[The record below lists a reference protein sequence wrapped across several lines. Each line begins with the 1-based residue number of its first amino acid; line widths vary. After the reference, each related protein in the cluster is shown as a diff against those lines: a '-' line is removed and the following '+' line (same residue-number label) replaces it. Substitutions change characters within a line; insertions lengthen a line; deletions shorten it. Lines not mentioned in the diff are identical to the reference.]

1 MQLINYSVNNINSI
15 FIFFILLL
23 IFLGIILIIKFF
35 FKKKKDEKK
44 QDIFSSFEFFSEETA
59 IKEVKKIKSNRT
71 KFFSLS
77 GFKWIL
83 SFLFSTIILFI
94 FFFNSLFIYYPK
106 PVKGK
111 EYPISIRAAYNFSY
125 DGLSY
130 RKGEVFIKKGWII
143 NERRLN
149 LIKSYE
155 NSRKYPSFFELTGGF
170 IFFFILSILFL
181 IWLREIF
188 KYEEKDENRHLFL
201 IYTLIIL
208 IVAFARFAYITEVFS
223 PFFTPLAFIGMVL
236 FLLLNKKPLVS
247 VIFLSSI
254 LCAIFSGLNFLL
266 FFILLSSTLPISFW
280 PHRIKKRAQLL
291 TMGGTVGIIGI
302 FLVFSINLLFQKP
315 INFKFFNEEFFP
327 ILTSG
332 IASSFL
338 TLISIQFIEKI
349 FGYVSPFSLME
360 LSDLNS
366 ELLKELYIKAP
377 GTYHHSLEVANLA
390 EIAASGLDVDTLLLR
405 VGAYYHDI
413 GKMVRPN
420 FFVEN
425 QKENENPHEL
435 ISAYAS
441 SKIIKEHILAGIKM
455 GEKFG
460 LPRKVIDMISQHHGN
475 SLLAYFYEKAKK
487 ESKNVKEYYFQYPG
501 PKPQTKEAAIL
512 MIVDSVEA
520 ASRVLK
526 EKTDENVRQMI
537 IKIVEG
543 KMKEKQ
549 FDESGLTLGELSKII
564 DSLTKALSA
573 SSHKRIPYPG
583 ENGIKEEGKDKE
595 DK

>member
-1 MQLINYSVNNINSI
+1 MLFANYSYNNINSI
-15 FIFFILLL
+15 FLFFILLS
-23 IFLGIILIIKFF
+23 IFLGLILIIKFF
-35 FKKKKDEKK
+35 FKKKKKDKK
-44 QDIFSSFEFFSEETA
+44 EDILSSLEIFSEETA
-59 IKEVKKIKSNRT
+59 IKEVKKIKSKRI

-83 SFLFSTIILFI
+83 SFLFSTIVLLI
-94 FFFNSLFIYYPK
+94 FFFNSIFNYYPE
-106 PVKGK
+106 PVKGR
-111 EYPISIRAAYNFSY
+111 EYPISIRAAYNFTFNGINY
-125 DGLSY
+125 K
-130 RKGEVFIKKGWII
+130 KGDIFIKKGWII
-143 NERRLN
+143 NEKRLN
-149 LIKSYE
+149 LIKTYE
-155 NSRKYPSFFELTGGF
+155 KYHKYPSFFELTGGF
-170 IFFFILSILFL
+170 IFFFILSLLFL
-181 IWLREIF
+181 MWLKELF
-188 KYEEKDENRHLFL
+188 KNEEKDENRHLFL
-201 IYTLIIL
+201 IYSLIII

-223 PFFTPLAFIGMVL
+223 PYFTPLAFIGMVL
-236 FLLLNKKPLVS
+236 FLLIGKKVVLPVL
-247 VIFLSSI
+247 FLSSI
-254 LCAIFSGLNFLL
+254 LCTTLSGLNFSL
-266 FFILLSSTLPISFW
+266 FIILLLSTFPISFW
-280 PHRIKKRAQLL
+280 PHRIKKRSQLL

-302 FLVFSINLLFQKP
+302 FLVFAIHLLFQRP
-315 INFKFFNEEFFP
+315 INLTFFNKEFLP
-327 ILTSG
+327 VLTSG

-413 GKMVRPN
+413 GKMVGPN

-425 QKENENPHEL
+425 QKENENPHEM

-441 SKIIKEHILAGIKM
+441 AKIIKEHIIAGIKM
-455 GEKFG
+455 GEKIG
-460 LPRKVIDMISQHHGN
+460 LPKKVIDMIPQHHGT
-475 SLLAYFYEKAKK
+475 SLLSYFYEKAKK
-487 ESKNVKEYYFQYPG
+487 ESKNVKESYFRYPG

-526 EKTDENVRQMI
+526 EKSEENVRDMV
-537 IKIVEG
+537 IKIIEG

-549 FDESGLTLGELSKII
+549 FDECGLTLGELGKII

-573 SSHKRIPYPG
+573 SNHKRIPYPG
-583 ENGIKEEGKDKE
+583 DSGIRNVKNTEN
-595 DK
+595 